1 MVGRKAT
8 RAVLCLALLPA
19 ALAAAAPASADPPAN
34 LSDDGTGKR
43 WRQLKET
50 TGLTPDQ
57 IAQVCPRDGYSRCS
71 GSVGGRDLSGWV
83 WATGPQVRALMG
95 LFDPAILTADPPVV
109 GGPDHFG
116 TAMMFLDV
124 MAPTHT
130 ADGYGFHSEFTGG
143 WTSSTE
149 ADGQPTF
156 ASAGF
161 GWYPIGGS
169 LGVGP
174 ANNPEP
180 IWWYGVW
187 MWRPASED
195 ITPPTITPTVSGTL
209 GKNGFYVSDV
219 TVSWDV
225 RDGESEVS
233 TTGCDTTTLTSDTA
247 GTTFT
252 CTATSAGGTASK
264 SVTVKRDATAP
275 TVTCLTP
282 HQVFEIYQLGAWV
295 RATVTDET
303 SGPGSPFPQGA
314 TNTSTPGMFTSTVTG
329 SDLAGNR
336 SAPKAC
342 PYEVVI
348 PACNGQTPTIVGT
361 ALNNVI
367 NGTAGRDVIQA
378 MGGADTVNG
387 LGGDDV
393 ICGHDGPDTIYGGDG
408 KDWIDGGASPD
419 DLNGGNGDDFLDGGL
434 HNDSLRGDGG
444 RDTCRSGE
452 VRMSSCES

>member
-1 MVGRKAT
+1 VGRNAT
-8 RAVLCLALLPA
+8 RAALCLALLSA
-19 ALAAAAPASADPPAN
+19 ALAVAAPAVADAPTSLA
-34 LSDDGTGKR
+34 DDGSGKR
-43 WRQLKET
+43 WRSLTDT
-50 TGLTPDQ
+50 TRLTPDQ
-57 IAQVCPRDGYSRCS
+57 VAQVCPRDGESRCS
-71 GSVGGRDLSGWV
+71 GVVGGKDLTGWV
-83 WATGPQVRALMG
+83 WATAPQVRALMG
-95 LFDPAILTADPPVV
+95 LYDPAILTAEPPDI
-109 GGPDHFG
+109 GGDEHWGNAYVFLQ
-116 TAMMFLDV
+116 AMP
-124 MAPTHT
+124 PTHSVT
-130 ADGYGFHSEFTGG
+130 GYNFHSSFTGG
-143 WTSSTE
+143 WTASME
-149 ADGQPTF
+149 EDGRPIS

-161 GWYPIGGS
+161 GFYPPSGGFFIGPVSGS
-169 LGVGP
+169 P
-174 ANNPEP
+174 P
-180 IWWYGVW
+180 ISWYGVW
-187 MWRPASED
+187 LWRPSSED

-225 RDGESEVS
+225 RDAESEVS
-233 TTGCDTTTLTSDTA
+233 TAGCDTTTLTTDTT

-252 CTATSAGGTASK
+252 CEATSAGGTTTK

-295 RATVTDET
+295 LATVTDET

-314 TNTSTPGMFTSTVTG
+314 TNTNTPGMFTSIVTG

-348 PACNGQTPTIVGT
+348 PTCNGQTPTIVGT

-367 NGTAGRDVIQA
+367 NGTAGPDVIQA

-393 ICGHDGPDTIYGGDG
+393 ICGHAGPDTIYGGDG

-434 HNDSLRGDGG
+434 QNDSLRGDGG
-444 RDTCRSGE
+444 RDTCVSGE